1 MSTNDDERSRE
12 TKGGFKVSR
21 RDFLGYC
28 TSLFLGGLFL
38 LQEGKGFAQPAG
50 EGKRVKGKANIPLIF
65 THTPSEVPTWPYLG
79 YDYNKRADELGEQ
92 LRSACPGINFI
103 PYHAQNADEANR
115 ILQETKDADGYVVY
129 IIGIW
134 TGAPAV
140 FARSGQP
147 TILVDDLYAGSG
159 EFLGVME
166 GLQKENFPV
175 VGVASSDFKDVVR
188 AVHLFEVINSLEQAK
203 ILVVTGGS
211 DLTPVA
217 QRAKELFGT
226 TVEELTVEE
235 VNSAYRKVRASS
247 AQEWA
252 DKWVKE
258 AKQVVEPTSEDI
270 LKAARLY
277 LALKSLM
284 NVKGGDAIT
293 INCLGLVYGGRLE
306 AYPCLA
312 WFQLNNEGSTGCCEA
327 DVDST
332 ITQLMMRYMTGRPGY
347 ISDPVL
353 DTATNR
359 IIYAHCVAMNK
370 AFGPD
375 GPANP
380 YIIRSHAEDGKGV
393 SVQSLLPL
401 GEKVTTLRISLWD
414 NSIVLH
420 TGKSV
425 ANIDDPK
432 GCRTKLAAEVDARK
446 IIRNW
451 THNWHRVTVYG
462 DWREDVKNFA
472 KLKGLKVIEEDV

>member
-1 MSTNDDERSRE
+1 MNGHSDQTEEGRE
-12 TKGGFKVSR
+12 GFKFNR
-21 RDFLGYC
+21 RQFLGYC
-28 TSLFLGGLFL
+28 ASLLLGGFLFLR
-38 LQEGKGFAQPAG
+38 EGKGFAQPV
-50 EGKRVKGKANIPLIF
+50 EGGRRARDKANIPLIF

-79 YDYNKRADELGEQ
+79 YDYKRRAEELREK
-92 LRSACPGINFI
+92 LSSACPGINFI
-103 PYHAQNADEANR
+103 PYHAQNAADAER
-115 ILQETKDADGYVVY
+115 ILQETKDVDGYVVY

-140 FARSGQP
+140 FARSGRP

-159 EFLGVME
+159 EFLAVME
-166 GLQKENFPV
+166 GVQRENFPV
-175 VGVASSDFKDVVR
+175 VGIASSHFKDVVR
-188 AVHLFEVINSLEQAK
+188 AVHLFEVIKSLEQSK
-203 ILVVTGGS
+203 ILIVTGGG
-211 DLTPVA
+211 DITPTARRV
-217 QRAKELFGT
+217 KELFGT
-226 TVEELTVEE
+226 TLEEVSVEE
-235 VNSAYRKVRASS
+235 VNSAYRRVRTRS

-252 DKWVKE
+252 DKWVRE
-258 AKQVVEPTSEDI
+258 AKKVVEPTPEDI

-277 LALKSLM
+277 LAVKSIM
-284 NVKGGDAIT
+284 NVRGGDAIT
-293 INCLGLVYGGRLE
+293 INCLGLVYSGRLE

-359 IIYAHCVAMNK
+359 IIYAHCVAMSK
-370 AFGPD
+370 PFGPD

-380 YIIRSHAEDGKGV
+380 YIIRSHAEDGKGA
-393 SVQSLLPL
+393 SIQSLLPI
-401 GEKVTTLRISLWD
+401 GEKITTLRISIWD
-414 NSIVLH
+414 NSIILH
-420 TGKSV
+420 TGKTV

-446 IIRNW
+446 ILRNW
-451 THNWHRVTVYG
+451 THTWHRVTFYG
-462 DWREDVKNFA
+462 DWREDVKSFA